1 MSREI
6 IEAVRTIE
14 REKGIESETLISA
27 LQDALLAAYKKT
39 PGATRHASAGRQPSP
54 P

>member
-14 REKGIESETLISA
+14 LEKGIESDTLIHA
-27 LQDALLAAYKKT
+27 LEDAL
-39 PGATRHASAGRQPSP
+39 HA
-54 P
+54 